1 MFYNDLHSKIKEI
14 ITTNSTQ
21 SPNKRESEEAQ
32 AYISEKAQAYISEKA
47 QEYIS
52 EEAQAYISDKTQ
64 EYISEKVPD
73 NTQCNIKPHHLFNNT
88 YYLQYVKY
96 THPTL
101 NESEI
106 LSLIKNEEILS
117 VIRSNRNK
125 ARTEYDIGH
134 EGCDSDCKRC
144 DNEYKRSGNEYKR
157 CGNEGNRRGNEYNRC
172 DNEYKRRDNEYKR
185 CDRVCNIN
193 NNSVYL
199 VSYRKVPQIQLPS
212 YFLTERQKELFK
224 EAFIE
229 NGKNF
234 DKIIRYINSNIE
246 CKESNLNKFDLPNL
260 SNTNNSN
267 YIGSYNNDSCNNS
280 NININNTINSSYNT
294 CNTIN
299 STCTNNTINS
309 TCNTNINNTINSTYN
324 TNNTITSN
332 NTYTNPHT
340 LLITPLKI
348 HQGVSY
354 YYDNKK
360 KLKYLMKKKVGR
372 MTDIDIKH
380 IIESTWTYK
389 DKNLFNHFY
398 TIYGKM
404 WHLYGSSIP
413 CKTEKDIKMY
423 YRYYRKYGNVVGGE
437 SSGGGDSISVGG
449 SIDVVGGNNHRL
461 DNNCNVYNN
470 CNNTVIEGK
479 PFRDTMDNTYFFCS
493 SDVLSIRMA
502 IKRYK
507 EGCVN
512 NGNEREKPYDF
523 KRIIENICK
532 ETYSSIKFNGG
543 EGDENTVVGD
553 IVVEDVIVEGGDK
566 NVIEVIEENKEENKE
581 DIIEV
586 SKNEDKKDLID
597 DKELNNTNTT
607 KTLQHATPRRKRVKR
622 ILPVIK
628 RGFIKKISKRD
639 ILSKWSINNRQLF
652 AIYFPYFNKNWV
664 MMSEYFSDKKAGDLR
679 IYYRHYYKNL
689 SMNEQKLELSLRE
702 VERDL
707 DRESVSDVG
716 VSYCRR
722 ESGVVYLDMCGII
735 FEGKKK

>member
-1 MFYNDLHSKIKEI
+1 
-14 ITTNSTQ
+14 
-21 SPNKRESEEAQ
+21 
-32 AYISEKAQAYISEKA
+32 
-47 QEYIS
+47 
-52 EEAQAYISDKTQ
+52 
-64 EYISEKVPD
+64 
-73 NTQCNIKPHHLFNNT
+73 
-88 YYLQYVKY
+88 
-96 THPTL
+96 
-101 NESEI
+101 
-106 LSLIKNEEILS
+106 
-117 VIRSNRNK
+117 
-125 ARTEYDIGH
+125 
-134 EGCDSDCKRC
+134 
-144 DNEYKRSGNEYKR
+144 
-157 CGNEGNRRGNEYNRC
+157 
-172 DNEYKRRDNEYKR
+172 
-185 CDRVCNIN
+185 
-193 NNSVYL
+193 
-199 VSYRKVPQIQLPS
+199 
-212 YFLTERQKELFK
+212 
-224 EAFIE
+224 
-229 NGKNF
+229 
-234 DKIIRYINSNIE
+234 
-246 CKESNLNKFDLPNL
+246 
-260 SNTNNSN
+260 
-267 YIGSYNNDSCNNS
+267 
-280 NININNTINSSYNT
+280 
-294 CNTIN
+294 
-299 STCTNNTINS
+299 
-309 TCNTNINNTINSTYN
+309 
-324 TNNTITSN
+324 
-332 NTYTNPHT
+332 
-340 LLITPLKI
+340 
-348 HQGVSY
+348 
-354 YYDNKK
+354 
-360 KLKYLMKKKVGR
+360 MKKKVGR

-581 DIIEV
+581 DIIELC
-586 SKNEDKKDLID
+586 KNEDKKDLID